1 MCRGVGAISGSYED
15 VCRFWDGEVSG
26 GSCDDGI
33 IDDLMGWIYKQ
44 VGGMERREIS
54 LKDLKICGF
63 DIGGIDLVVARE
75 WEWEWGWVKG
85 RRLEVGD
92 WA

>member
-1 MCRGVGAISGSYED
+1 
-15 VCRFWDGEVSG
+15 
-26 GSCDDGI
+26 
-33 IDDLMGWIYKQ
+33 

-92 WA
+92 